1 MKSLL
6 VVTAALAFLAS
17 PSLWAQKPFFLG
29 ATAGAG
35 STKLSGDVPE
45 DGSYTSKIGFSAGLI
60 AEYAVWDDI
69 HLSVQP
75 SYVSRGTGLA
85 FDVGEV
91 DPRDSLKLTLDYFS
105 IPMMARFVA
114 PGRVWFVNGGLD
126 LGFLLSASLK
136 NVQTE
141 SAADVR
147 DLLNGVDLM
156 MIIGVGGNIRL
167 DPAIMTLELRYGQSL
182 LNAGSNDQLAAK
194 AGITPRFRST
204 GFQFLLGVL
213 FPL

>member
-1 MKSLL
+1 MKSLFVL
-6 VVTAALAFLAS
+6 TAAVVFLAS
-17 PSLWAQKPFFLG
+17 PSLRAQKPFFLG

-60 AEYAVWDDI
+60 AEYSLLDDI

-91 DPRDSLKLTLDYFS
+91 DLRDSLKLSLDYFS
-105 IPMMARFVA
+105 IPLIARFLA
-114 PGRVWFVNGGLD
+114 PGGVWFVNGGLD

-141 SAADVR
+141 STADVK
-147 DLLNGVDLM
+147 DLLNAVDLM
-156 MIIGVGGNIRL
+156 MLLGVGGNIRF
-167 DPAIMTLELRYGQSL
+167 DPAVLTLELRYGQSL
-182 LNAGSNDQLAAK
+182 LNAGSNDQLATK
-194 AGITPRFRST
+194 AGINPRFRST
-204 GFQFLLGVL
+204 GFQFLLGVM

>member
-6 VVTAALAFLAS
+6 VLTAAVAFLAS
-17 PSLWAQKPFFLG
+17 PSLLAQERFFLG
-29 ATAGAG
+29 ATAGAS

-45 DGSYTSKIGFSAGLI
+45 DGSYTSKVGFSAGLI
-60 AEYAVWDDI
+60 AEYAFWDDI

-91 DPRDSLKLTLDYFS
+91 DLRDSLELSFDYVS
-105 IPMMARFVA
+105 IPMMARFLA

-141 SAADVR
+141 STADVK
-147 DLLNGVDLM
+147 DLLNSVDLM
-156 MIIGVGGNIRL
+156 MIIGVGGNIRFN
-167 DPAIMTLELRYGQSL
+167 PAIMTLELRYGQSL

-194 AGITPRFRST
+194 AGISPRFRST
-204 GFQFLLGVL
+204 GFQFLLGVM